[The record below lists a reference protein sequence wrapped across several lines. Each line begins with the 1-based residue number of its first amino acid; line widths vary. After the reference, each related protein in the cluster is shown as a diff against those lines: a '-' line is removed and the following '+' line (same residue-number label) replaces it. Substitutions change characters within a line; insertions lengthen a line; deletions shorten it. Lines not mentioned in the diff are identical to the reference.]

1 MIVESCFL
9 STSPVHERYD
19 LKGSWVGRG
28 GKVLK
33 RRGEVLKD
41 LDVRERFN
49 LAPEDARRVSR
60 HLRDDVA
67 FLAANNLIDYSL
79 LVGVTKTRFEIEG
92 QGARTPGAFTNNL
105 SSGRHGTPFH
115 RSDDGGLAA
124 ACVEG
129 AELYSMGVIDILQD
143 FNLRKRAE
151 YLIKRFVCCRGR
163 GVSVHPPAAYSNR
176 FVRNVV
182 EALLD
187 PVTDSSV
194 PRVFRGFTPAGSPL
208 GQPALMQQR
217 GRVHSHPKEVHRA
230 TILSRHTSIPMG
242 RSYSRV
248 STAAEPGAAEVSLLS
263 SRTARSDDTAA
274 SITIEPQVA
283 PNDFAKHRP
292 APPDVVDDNDT
303 RNCAVM

>member
-9 STSPVHERYD
+9 SSSPVHERYD

-49 LAPEDARRVSR
+49 LAPEDARRVAR
-60 HLRDDVA
+60 HLRNDVA

-92 QGARTPGAFTNNL
+92 QGIRSAGAL
-105 SSGRHGTPFH
+105 SDSLGGGRPATPFH
-115 RSDDGGLAA
+115 RLDDGGLAA

-151 YLIKRFVCCRGR
+151 YLIKRFVCCRGK
-163 GVSVHPPAAYSNR
+163 GVSVHPPAAYANR
-176 FVRNVV
+176 FVRNVI

-187 PVTDSSV
+187 PVTDSSA

-208 GQPALMQQR
+208 GMPALMQQR
-217 GRVHSHPKEVHRA
+217 GRVHSHPKTNGA
-230 TILSRHTSIPMG
+230 APLSRHISLSMG

-248 STAAEPGAAEVSLLS
+248 STAAEAGTAEVGLLSGRTTRSDGAAAPLTTGP
-263 SRTARSDDTAA
+263 RAA
-274 SITIEPQVA
+274 IQIS
-283 PNDFAKHRP
+283 KHCP
-292 APPDVVDDNDT
+292 APRDVVAIT
-303 RNCAVM
+303 RSCSIM

>member
-9 STSPVHERYD
+9 SSSPVHERYD

-49 LAPEDARRVSR
+49 LAPEDARRVSQ

-79 LVGVTKTRFEIEG
+79 LVGVTKTRFEIEKQYG
-92 QGARTPGAFTNNL
+92 RGAGPLPNSL
-105 SSGRHGTPFH
+105 SLGRPGTPFH

-129 AELYSMGVIDILQD
+129 AELYAMGVIDILQD
-143 FNLRKRAE
+143 FNVRKRAE
-151 YLIKRFVCCRGR
+151 YLIKRFVCCRGK
-163 GVSVHPPAAYSNR
+163 GVSVHPPTAYANR

-187 PVTDSSV
+187 PITDSSA

-208 GQPALMQQR
+208 GMPALMQQR
-217 GRVHSHPKEVHRA
+217 GRVHPHPKTNSTA
-230 TILSRHTSIPMG
+230 LLNRHISLPMG

-248 STAAEPGAAEVSLLS
+248 STAAEPATAEVGLLS
-263 SRTARSDDTAA
+263 SRTARSDDAAPPLSTA
-274 SITIEPQVA
+274 EPQV
-283 PNDFAKHRP
+283 PIETSKHCP
-292 APPDVVDDNDT
+292 APRGVVAIT
-303 RNCAVM
+303 RSCAIM